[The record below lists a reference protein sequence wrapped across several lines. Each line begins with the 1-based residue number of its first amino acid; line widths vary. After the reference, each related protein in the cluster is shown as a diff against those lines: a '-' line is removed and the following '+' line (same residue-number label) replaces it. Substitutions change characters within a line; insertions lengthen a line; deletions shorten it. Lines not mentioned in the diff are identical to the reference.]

1 MGPITKPIKNNK
13 LSNLLFFSDNALAAI
28 PLIPTNLPLNKKK
41 ITTARPIII
50 PPRVAV
56 IGVKFTIF
64 INYLKLEKLAPFL
77 KNIFDI
83 PSWCIYFQYT

>member
-1 MGPITKPIKNNK
+1 MGPNINPSKNNK
-13 LSNLLFFSDNALAAI
+13 LSNLLSCSVKAFEAI

-41 ITTARPIII
+41 ITTAKPMII

-64 INYLKLEKLAPFL
+64 I
-77 KNIFDI
+77 
-83 PSWCIYFQYT
+83 

>member
-1 MGPITKPIKNNK
+1 MMGPNINPSKNNK
-13 LSNLLFFSDNALAAI
+13 LSNLLSFSVKAFEAI

-41 ITTARPIII
+41 ITTAKPIII

-64 INYLKLEKLAPFL
+64 I
-77 KNIFDI
+77 
-83 PSWCIYFQYT
+83 